1 VAPRIN
7 DYSSLIK
14 LFCFIKDFLFA
25 KTKFKEDLEMLK
37 SIRASHIGS
46 VIMTLTAIFIMTAR
60 PFEDLDSSAHTML
73 AGIILALCI
82 WIFKPFKLTYA
93 IGGLVLALFGLF
105 VELPSTVI
113 FSGFTQTALWTL
125 IPAFFFGYT
134 LQKTGL
140 GRRIAMTVIRICR
153 PTYTS
158 LIFAWI
164 PIGIVL
170 SILTPATT
178 VRVAIMLPIAVQC
191 CELFNLKKGSK
202 GNSLII
208 LTAFAM
214 ALIPGSGWLTG
225 VIWGPF
231 IQGQMANAGITV
243 TFADW
248 LGVLL
253 VPVIIATVLLVAGG
267 LVLLKPEEKLSKEAI
282 EAVKKQPAEKMGK
295 NEIISAVILMA
306 VFGLSLT
313 SSLHGLSTSI
323 ICITAML
330 CFFVFGVLETKDF
343 NSAANWNLVI
353 FIAMAFSLGPIFSI
367 TGISDWLSGIVVPA
381 LEPIA
386 GNPWLFVFAVTSF
399 MFLWSLVDVAM
410 FLPTISIM
418 APILPGIQEAYQIN
432 PLVWIA
438 IFILA
443 GNAFFLAYQNMWA
456 VMSRSIAEDRAWTN
470 KHQGKYGLLY
480 FAACLLALVVAVPM
494 WINAGF
500 FG

>member
-1 VAPRIN
+1 MI
-7 DYSSLIK
+7 
-14 LFCFIKDFLFA
+14 
-25 KTKFKEDLEMLK
+25 K
-37 SIRASHIGS
+37 SIRIPYAGTGLMLLIAG
-46 VIMTLTAIFIMTAR
+46 VIMAR
-60 PFEDLDSSAHTML
+60 RPIVDLDDTAHIML
-73 AGIILALCI
+73 GGILIALCI
-82 WIFKPFKLTYA
+82 WIFKPLKLTYA
-93 IGGLVLALFGLF
+93 IGGLVLALFGLL
-105 VELPSTVI
+105 VGLAPAVV

-125 IPAFFFGYT
+125 VPAFFFGYT

-140 GRRIAMTVIRICR
+140 GRRVAMAVIKICR
-153 PTYTS
+153 PAYVS

-164 PIGIVL
+164 PIGVAL

-202 GNSLII
+202 GNSLIL
-208 LTAFAM
+208 LTSFAM
-214 ALIPGSGWLTG
+214 ALIPGSGWITG

-231 IQGQMANAGITV
+231 IQGQAEQAGMTGLV
-243 TFADW
+243 TFNSW

-253 VPVIIATVLLVAGG
+253 APVAIATLVLVAGG
-267 LVLLKPEEKLSKEAI
+267 LLILKPEEKLSREAI
-282 EAVKKQPAEKMGK
+282 ESVKKQSMEKMGR
-295 NEIISAVILMA
+295 NEIISAAILIL
-306 VFGLSLT
+306 VFAMSLT
-313 SSLHGLSTSI
+313 SGLHGLSTAI
-323 ICITAML
+323 ICIAAML

-343 NSAANWNLVI
+343 NAAANWNLVV
-353 FIAMAFSLGPIFSI
+353 FIAMAFSFGPVFNA
-367 TGISDWLSGIVVPA
+367 TGISQWLSGIVVPA

-386 GNPWLFVFAVTSF
+386 GNPWLFVFAVTGF
-399 MFLWSLVDVAM
+399 MFIWSLIDVAM

-418 APILPGIQEAYQIN
+418 APILPKIQEAYQIS

-470 KHQGKYGLLY
+470 KHQSIYGVIY
-480 FAACLLALVVAVPM
+480 FTACLLALIVAIPM
-494 WINAGF
+494 WINAGL

>member
-1 VAPRIN
+1 MDKIFR
-7 DYSSLIK
+7 SSYLLGCG
-14 LFCFIKDFLFA
+14 LF
-25 KTKFKEDLEMLK
+25 
-37 SIRASHIGS
+37 
-46 VIMTLTAIFIMTAR
+46 VLTAIIIMAVR
-60 PFEDLDSSAHTML
+60 PIADLDDTGHIML
-73 AGIILALCI
+73 GGIILALCI

-93 IGGLVLALFGLF
+93 IGGLVLALVGLF
-105 VELPSTVI
+105 VNLPPTVI

-125 IPAFFFGYT
+125 VPAFFFGYT

-140 GRRIAMTVIRICR
+140 GRRIAMAVIKVCR
-153 PTYTS
+153 PTYLS

-164 PIGIVL
+164 PIGIIL

-202 GNSLII
+202 GNSLIL
-208 LTAFAM
+208 LTSFAM

-231 IQGQMANAGITV
+231 TQGQLANAGIII
-243 TFADW
+243 TFGDW

-253 VPVIIATVLLVAGG
+253 VPVIISTILLVGGG
-267 LVLLKPEEKLSKEAI
+267 LLLLKPEEKLSKDAI
-282 EAVKKQPAEKMGK
+282 EAVKNQPMEKMSR
-295 NEIISAVILMA
+295 NETISAVILIL
-306 VFGLSLT
+306 VFGMSLT

-353 FIAMAFSLGPIFSI
+353 FIAMAFSLGPIFNA

-381 LEPIA
+381 LAPIA
-386 GNPWLFVFAVTSF
+386 GNPWLFVFTVITF
-399 MFLWSLVDVAM
+399 MFLWSMVDVAM

-418 APILPGIQEAYQIN
+418 APILPRILETYQIS
-432 PLVWIA
+432 PLVWVA

-470 KHQGKYGLLY
+470 KHQSIYGLIY
-480 FAACLLALVVAVPM
+480 FAVCLFALVVTIPM
-494 WINAGF
+494 WINAGL

>member
-1 VAPRIN
+1 MAV
-7 DYSSLIK
+7 
-14 LFCFIKDFLFA
+14 
-25 KTKFKEDLEMLK
+25 
-37 SIRASHIGS
+37 
-46 VIMTLTAIFIMTAR
+46 R
-60 PFEDLDSSAHTML
+60 PIADLDDTGHIML
-73 AGIILALCI
+73 GGIILALCI

-93 IGGLVLALFGLF
+93 IGGLVLALVGLF
-105 VELPSTVI
+105 VNLPPTVI

-125 IPAFFFGYT
+125 VPAFFFGYT

-140 GRRIAMTVIRICR
+140 GRRIAMAVIKVCR
-153 PTYTS
+153 PTYLS

-164 PIGIVL
+164 PIGIIL

-202 GNSLII
+202 GNSLIL
-208 LTAFAM
+208 LTSFAM

-231 IQGQMANAGITV
+231 TQGQLANAGIII
-243 TFADW
+243 TFGDW

-253 VPVIIATVLLVAGG
+253 VPVIISTILLVGGG
-267 LVLLKPEEKLSKEAI
+267 LLLLKPEEKLSKDAI
-282 EAVKKQPAEKMGK
+282 EAVKNQPMEKMSR
-295 NEIISAVILMA
+295 NETISAVILIL
-306 VFGLSLT
+306 VFGMSLT

-353 FIAMAFSLGPIFSI
+353 FIAMAFSLGPIFNA

-381 LEPIA
+381 LAPIA
-386 GNPWLFVFAVTSF
+386 GNPWLFVFTVITF
-399 MFLWSLVDVAM
+399 MFIWSMVDVAM

-418 APILPGIQEAYQIN
+418 APILPRILETYQIS
-432 PLVWIA
+432 PLVWVA

-470 KHQGKYGLLY
+470 KHQSIYGLIY
-480 FAACLLALVVAVPM
+480 FAVCLFALVVTIPM
-494 WINAGF
+494 WINAGL

>member
-1 VAPRIN
+1 MLQKIN
-7 DYSSLIK
+7 PTYVGSGIMVLI
-14 LFCFIKDFLFA
+14 A
-25 KTKFKEDLEMLK
+25 
-37 SIRASHIGS
+37 A
-46 VIMTLTAIFIMTAR
+46 FIMVAK
-60 PFEDLDSSAHTML
+60 PIVELDNTGHIML
-73 AGIILALCI
+73 GAIIIALCI

-93 IGGLVLALFGLF
+93 IGGLFLALFGLL
-105 VELPSTVI
+105 VELPPTVI

-125 IPAFFFGYT
+125 VPAFFFGYT

-140 GRRIAMTVIRICR
+140 GRRIAMAVIKVCR
-153 PTYTS
+153 PTYLS

-164 PIGIVL
+164 PIGVLL

-202 GNSLII
+202 GNSLIL

-231 IQGQMANAGITV
+231 IQGQMANAGIDV
-243 TFADW
+243 SFGDW

-253 VPVIIATVLLVAGG
+253 VPVIIATLLLGAGG
-267 LVLLKPEEKLSKEAI
+267 LLFLKPEEQLSKEAI
-282 EAVKKQPAEKMGK
+282 EAVKKQPGTKMDR
-295 NEIISAVILMA
+295 NEIISAAILIL

-313 SSLHGLSTSI
+313 GSFHGLSTAI
-323 ICITAML
+323 ICISAML

-343 NSAANWNLVI
+343 NSAANWNLVV
-353 FIAMAFSLGPIFSI
+353 FIAMAFSLGPIFNA
-367 TGISDWLSGIVVPA
+367 TGISEWLSGIVVPA
-381 LEPIA
+381 LGPIA
-386 GNPWLFVFAVTSF
+386 GNPWLFVFTVTTF
-399 MFLWSLVDVAM
+399 MFIWSLVDVAM

-418 APILPGIQEAYQIN
+418 APILPRIQEAYQIS

-456 VMSRSIAEDRAWTN
+456 VMSRSIAEERAWTN
-470 KHQGKYGLLY
+470 KHQSIYGIIY
-480 FAACLLALVVAVPM
+480 FAACLLALIIAIPM
-494 WINAGF
+494 WINAGL

>member
-1 VAPRIN
+1 MN
-7 DYSSLIK
+7 QLKNIK
-14 LFCFIKDFLFA
+14 
-25 KTKFKEDLEMLK
+25 T
-37 SIRASHIGS
+37 SHIGS
-46 VIMTLTAIFIMTAR
+46 VLMVLVALFIMMAR
-60 PFEDLDSSAHTML
+60 PFNDLDDTGHIML
-73 AGIILALCI
+73 VGIIIALCI

-93 IGGLVLALFGLF
+93 IGGLVLALFGLL
-105 VELPSTVI
+105 VDLPSTVI
-113 FSGFTQTALWTL
+113 FSGFTQSALWTL

-140 GRRIAMTVIRICR
+140 GRRIAMMVIRWCK
-153 PTYTS
+153 PTYIS
-158 LIFAWI
+158 LVFAWV
-164 PIGIVL
+164 PIGVVL

-191 CELFNLKKGSK
+191 CELFNLKKGSN

-231 IQGQMANAGITV
+231 IQGQMANAGIAV
-243 TFADW
+243 TFGDW
-248 LGVLL
+248 IGILL

-267 LVLLKPEEKLSKEAI
+267 LFILKPEEKLSSQAI
-282 EAVKKQPAEKMGK
+282 EAIKKQSPIKMSK
-295 NEIISAVILMA
+295 NEITSAIILMA
-306 VFGLSLT
+306 VFVASLT
-313 SSLHGLSTSI
+313 TSLHGLSTAV

-343 NSAANWNLVI
+343 NAAANWNLII
-353 FIAMAFSLGPIFSI
+353 FIAMAFSLGPIFST
-367 TGISDWLSGIVVPA
+367 TGISEWLSGIVVPA
-381 LEPIA
+381 LEPITA
-386 GNPWLFVFAVTSF
+386 NPWLFVFAATAF
-399 MFLWSLVDVAM
+399 MFIWSLVDVAM

-418 APILPGIQEAYQIN
+418 APILPRIQEAYQIS

-456 VMSRSIAEDRAWTN
+456 VMSRSIAEERAWTN
-470 KHQGKYGLLY
+470 KHQYKYGLLY
-480 FAACLLALVVAVPM
+480 FAACLLALVVAIPM
-494 WINAGF
+494 WMNAGL

>member
-1 VAPRIN
+1 MIKYLRIP
-7 DYSSLIK
+7 Y
-14 LFCFIKDFLFA
+14 
-25 KTKFKEDLEMLK
+25 
-37 SIRASHIGS
+37 IGS
-46 VIMTLTAIFIMTAR
+46 TFMILVAVLIMTMR
-60 PFEDLDSSAHTML
+60 PFYDLDDTAHIML
-73 AGIILALCI
+73 AGIVIVLCI

-93 IGGLVLALFGLF
+93 IGGLVLALFGLL
-105 VELPSTVI
+105 VELPPTVI
-113 FSGFTQTALWTL
+113 FSGFTQVALWTL

-140 GRRIAMTVIRICR
+140 GRRIAMMVIKVCK
-153 PTYTS
+153 PTYIS
-158 LIFAWI
+158 LIFAWVY
-164 PIGIVL
+164 IGVVL

-231 IQGQMANAGITV
+231 IQGQMANAGIMV
-243 TFADW
+243 TFGDW
-248 LGVLL
+248 IGVLL
-253 VPVIIATVLLVAGG
+253 APVIIATILLVVGG
-267 LVLLKPEEKLSKEAI
+267 LLILKPEEKISSEVI
-282 EAVKKQPAEKMGK
+282 EAVKKQSMGKMGK

-313 SSLHGLSTSI
+313 SSLHGFSTAI
-323 ICITAML
+323 ICIFAML
-330 CFFVFGVLETKDF
+330 CFFVFGVLETNDF
-343 NSAANWNLVI
+343 NSAANWNLIV
-353 FIAMAFSLGPIFSI
+353 FIAMAFSLGPVFSA
-367 TGISDWLSGIVVPA
+367 TGISEWLSGIVIPA

-399 MFLWSLVDVAM
+399 MFIWSLVDVAM

-418 APILPGIQEAYQIN
+418 VPILPRIHEAYQIN

-456 VMSRSIAEDRAWTN
+456 AMSSSIAEDRAWTN
-470 KHQGKYGLLY
+470 KHQGIYGLLY
-480 FAACLLALVVAVPM
+480 FAVCLLALVVAIPM
-494 WINAGF
+494 WINAGLF
-500 FG
+500 S

>member
-1 VAPRIN
+1 M
-7 DYSSLIK
+7 SKIK
-14 LFCFIKDFLFA
+14 
-25 KTKFKEDLEMLK
+25 
-37 SIRASHIGS
+37 ASYAGS
-46 VIMTLTAIFIMTAR
+46 GLMTLIAIIVMTVR
-60 PFEDLDSSAHTML
+60 PIADLDDTGHIML
-73 AGIILALCI
+73 GGIMIALCI

-93 IGGLVLALFGLF
+93 IGGLVLALFGLL
-105 VELPSTVI
+105 VGLAPTVI

-125 IPAFFFGYT
+125 VPAFFFGYT

-140 GRRIAMTVIRICR
+140 GRRIAMAVIKVCR
-153 PTYTS
+153 PTYLS
-158 LIFAWI
+158 LVFAWI
-164 PIGIVL
+164 PIGVIL

-178 VRVAIMLPIAVQC
+178 VRVAIMVPIAVQC

-202 GNSLII
+202 GNSLIL
-208 LTAFAM
+208 LTSFAM

-231 IQGQMANAGITV
+231 IQGQMANAGIIV
-243 TFADW
+243 TFGDW

-253 VPVIIATVLLVAGG
+253 VPVIIATILLVAGG
-267 LVLLKPEEKLSKEAI
+267 LLFLKTEEKLSKEAI
-282 EAVKKQPAEKMGK
+282 DAVKQQPMEKMSK
-295 NEIISAVILMA
+295 NEIISAAILIL
-306 VFGLSLT
+306 VFGMSLT
-313 SSLHGLSTSI
+313 SSFHGLSTAI
-323 ICITAML
+323 ICISAML

-343 NSAANWNLVI
+343 NAAANWNLVI
-353 FIAMAFSLGPIFSI
+353 FIAMAFSLGPIFNA
-367 TGISDWLSGIVVPA
+367 TGISEWLSGVVVPA

-386 GNPWLFVFAVTSF
+386 SNPWLFVFAATTF
-399 MFLWSLVDVAM
+399 FFIWSLVDVAM

-418 APILPGIQEAYQIN
+418 APILPRIQEAYQIS

-470 KHQGKYGLLY
+470 KHQGKYGMIY
-480 FAACLLALVVAVPM
+480 FAACLLALIVAIPM
-494 WINAGF
+494 WINSGM

>member
-1 VAPRIN
+1 M
-7 DYSSLIK
+7 LQKIK
-14 LFCFIKDFLFA
+14 VPY
-25 KTKFKEDLEMLK
+25 
-37 SIRASHIGS
+37 IGS
-46 VIMTLTAIFIMTAR
+46 GFMALIAVIIMAAR
-60 PFEDLDSSAHTML
+60 PIADLDDTGHIML
-73 AGIILALCI
+73 GAIILALCI

-93 IGGLVLALFGLF
+93 IGGLLLALFGLI
-105 VELPSTVI
+105 VELPPTVI

-125 IPAFFFGYT
+125 VPAFFFGYT

-140 GRRIAMTVIRICR
+140 GRRIAMAVIKVCR
-153 PTYTS
+153 PTYLS

-164 PIGIVL
+164 PIGMIL

-191 CELFNLKKGSK
+191 GELFDLKKGSK
-202 GNSLII
+202 GNSLIL
-208 LTAFAM
+208 LTSFAM

-231 IQGQMANAGITV
+231 IQGQMANAGIDL
-243 TFADW
+243 TFGDW

-253 VPVIIATVLLVAGG
+253 VPVIIATILLVVGG
-267 LVLLKPEEKLSKEAI
+267 LLLLKPEEKLSKEAI
-282 EAVKKQPAEKMGK
+282 EAVKKQPMEKMGK
-295 NEIISAVILMA
+295 NEMISAVILIS

-313 SSLHGLSTSI
+313 ANIHGLSTAI
-323 ICITAML
+323 ICIAAML

-343 NSAANWNLVI
+343 NAAANWNLVI
-353 FIAMAFSLGPIFSI
+353 FIAMAFSLGPIFSA

-381 LEPIA
+381 LAPIA
-386 GNPWLFVFAVTSF
+386 GNPWLFVFSATAF

-418 APILPGIQEAYQIN
+418 APILPKIQEAYQIS
-432 PLVWIA
+432 PFVWLA
-438 IFILA
+438 VFILA

-470 KHQGKYGLLY
+470 KHQSKYGLLY
-480 FAACLLALVVAVPM
+480 FVACLLALVVAVPM

>member
-1 VAPRIN
+1 M
-7 DYSSLIK
+7 LHKIK
-14 LFCFIKDFLFA
+14 P
-25 KTKFKEDLEMLK
+25 
-37 SIRASHIGS
+37 SYIGS
-46 VIMTLTAIFIMTAR
+46 FIMALVAVIIIAAR
-60 PFEDLDSSAHTML
+60 PIADLDDTGHIML
-73 AGIILALCI
+73 GAIILALCI

-93 IGGLVLALFGLF
+93 IGGLLLALFGLI
-105 VELPSTVI
+105 VGLAPTVI

-125 IPAFFFGYT
+125 VPAFFFGYT

-140 GRRIAMTVIRICR
+140 GRRIAMAVIKICR
-153 PTYTS
+153 PTYFS

-164 PIGIVL
+164 PIGVIL

-191 CELFNLKKGSK
+191 CGIFNLKKGSK
-202 GNSLII
+202 GNSLIL
-208 LTAFAM
+208 LTSFAM

-243 TFADW
+243 TFGDW

-253 VPVIIATVLLVAGG
+253 VPVIIATFLLVAGG
-267 LVLLKPEEKLSKEAI
+267 LLFLKPEEKLSKEAI
-282 EAVKKQPAEKMGK
+282 ESVKKQPMEKMGK
-295 NEIISAVILMA
+295 HEIISAVILLL

-313 SSLHGLSTSI
+313 SSFHGLSTSI
-323 ICITAML
+323 ICISAML

-353 FIAMAFSLGPIFSI
+353 FIAMAFSLGPIFSA

-386 GNPWLFVFAVTSF
+386 GNPFLFVIAVTAF
-399 MFLWSLVDVAM
+399 MFLWSMVDVAM

-418 APILPGIQEAYQIN
+418 APILPRIQEAYHIS

-470 KHQGKYGLLY
+470 KHQSTYGLVY
-480 FAACLLALVVAVPM
+480 FAACLLALIVAIPM
-494 WINAGF
+494 WINAGL